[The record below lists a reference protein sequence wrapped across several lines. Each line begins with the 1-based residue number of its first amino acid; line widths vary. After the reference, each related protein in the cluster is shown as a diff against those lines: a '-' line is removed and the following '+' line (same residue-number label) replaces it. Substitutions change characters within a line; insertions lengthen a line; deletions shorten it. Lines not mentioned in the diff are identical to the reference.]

1 MNLLTHTT
9 LKDGMDNITYD
20 KTGEQFAY
28 LDISNKYIVLCA
40 ITTVAAGFFT
50 AFALDGVNH
59 HFLIWALMTFIPGII
74 FCFLDINN
82 IKLLNY
88 ENINSKLRKG
98 YLLSVL
104 CFPIYLIYRL
114 KVTKAG
120 VRETYLSFVALV
132 IALFAPK

>member
-9 LKDGMDNITYD
+9 LKDGMDSITYD

-50 AFALDGVNH
+50 VFALDGVNH

-74 FCFLDINN
+74 F
-82 IKLLNY
+82 
-88 ENINSKLRKG
+88 
-98 YLLSVL
+98 
-104 CFPIYLIYRL
+104 
-114 KVTKAG
+114 
-120 VRETYLSFVALV
+120 
-132 IALFAPK
+132 